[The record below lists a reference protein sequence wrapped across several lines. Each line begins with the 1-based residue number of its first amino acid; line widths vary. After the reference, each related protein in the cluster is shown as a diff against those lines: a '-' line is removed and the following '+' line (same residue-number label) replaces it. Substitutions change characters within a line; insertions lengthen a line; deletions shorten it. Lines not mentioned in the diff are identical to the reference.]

1 MTRQRNRVQVTV
13 SYPMRVALEVL
24 AERSN
29 LPLAAQAMVL
39 LRQALD
45 RTMQTDEVRQRVSR
59 HVAQRNHSM
68 WLEDTTTERA
78 VELAYEATIQGEAN
92 TTETDTRQPAR
103 GS

>member
-13 SYPMRVALEVL
+13 SHPMRVALEVL

-29 LPLAAQAMVL
+29 LPLSSQAMVL

-45 RTMQTDEVRQRVSR
+45 RTMQTDEVRRRVAH
-59 HVAQRNHSM
+59 HVAQRNHAM

-78 VELAYEATIQGEAN
+78 VELAYEASTQAEAN
-92 TTETDTRQPAR
+92 TTEADTRQPV
-103 GS
+103 